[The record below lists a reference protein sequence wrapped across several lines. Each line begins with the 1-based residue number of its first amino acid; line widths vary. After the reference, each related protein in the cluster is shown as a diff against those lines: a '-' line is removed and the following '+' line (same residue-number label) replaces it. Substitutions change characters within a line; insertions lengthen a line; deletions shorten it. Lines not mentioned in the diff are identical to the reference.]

1 VQKYLLY
8 LLIAALLPVS
18 GVVHAVCVTVSWT
31 ATGDDGS
38 VGTASYYDIRY
49 STSFISESNWYSA
62 TKVVVVPTPGGAGTP
77 EQFEVCGLDY
87 GTTYTIAIKAADE
100 MYNWSALSNVVIK
113 ATPLILQ
120 GVGDLN
126 LNGIPFEVADIVV
139 FTNYFTRGF
148 AALSIDPAEQ
158 VAQTDID
165 QNGIFLTV
173 SDLSYMVRVVV
184 DGNLPNSKIDP
195 VFLHMNVITRQQEGL
210 STVIADASGSIAVAH
225 FVYDISP
232 DLYDVVPSLAPQAD
246 NMTLKYHVTG
256 DKLRVLVFNV
266 GNEKIE
272 AGSEPII
279 QISHT
284 GEGKL
289 HLTEA
294 QFADYDG
301 RLYKSV
307 DLSPQVPSGFTLDQ
321 NYPNPFNPTT
331 NIGFALPSAADV
343 RLDIYNTLGRHVR
356 TVVNGRLEAGEHTA
370 VWDGESTEGTHV
382 ASGVYLYR
390 LQVGDYTETKKM
402 ILLK

>member
-1 VQKYLLY
+1 
-8 LLIAALLPVS
+8 
-18 GVVHAVCVTVSWT
+18 
-31 ATGDDGS
+31 
-38 VGTASYYDIRY
+38 
-49 STSFISESNWYSA
+49 
-62 TKVVVVPTPGGAGTP
+62 
-77 EQFEVCGLDY
+77 
-87 GTTYTIAIKAADE
+87 
-100 MYNWSALSNVVIK
+100 
-113 ATPLILQ
+113 
-120 GVGDLN
+120 VGDLN

-148 AALSIDPAEQ
+148 DALSIDPADQ

-173 SDLSYMVRVVV
+173 SDLAYMVRVVV

-225 FVYDISP
+225 FVYDIGP
-232 DLYDVVPSLAPQAD
+232 GLYDVIPSLAPQAD
-246 NMTLKYHVTG
+246 NMSLKYHVTG

-266 GNEKIE
+266 GNEKVE

-279 QISHT
+279 HISHA
-284 GEGKL
+284 GEGRL

-307 DLSPQVPSGFTLDQ
+307 DLSPQVPGGFTLDQ

-331 NIGFALPSAADV
+331 NIGFALPLAADV
-343 RLDIYNTLGRHVR
+343 KLDIYNTLGRHVR
-356 TVVNGRLEAGEHTA
+356 TVVNSRLEAGEHTV
-370 VWDGESTEGTHV
+370 VWDGESTDGTRV